1 MRFRFIL
8 IFLLAFGQPTLAK
21 VYYSKQEAMRLA
33 FGDQA
38 DVSMVSL
45 FPNLKQTQRIE
56 QLAKTKLDSGLYTF
70 YVGKID
76 GQVKGYAA
84 IETQTVRTK
93 PETLLLVLSAEGRL
107 EQVVTL
113 AFHEPPEYEPPER
126 WFQLLS
132 GKPIDEL
139 DFSKGVQAISG
150 ATLSTRAALTAA
162 RKVLAIYQVMIEEAK
177 P

>member
-1 MRFRFIL
+1 MRFRFLL
-8 IFLLAFGQPTLAK
+8 IVLLAIGQPTLAK
-21 VYYSKQEAMRLA
+21 VYYSKQEAMVLA

-38 DVSMVSL
+38 EVSMVSL
-45 FPNLKQTQRIE
+45 FPSAEQSQRIE
-56 QLAKTKLDSGLYTF
+56 QLAKTKLDSGLYTL
-70 YVGKID
+70 YAGKID

-93 PETLLLVLSAEGRL
+93 PETLLLVLSADGHL

-132 GKPIDEL
+132 GKPIEEL
-139 DFSKGVQAISG
+139 DFAKGVQAISG